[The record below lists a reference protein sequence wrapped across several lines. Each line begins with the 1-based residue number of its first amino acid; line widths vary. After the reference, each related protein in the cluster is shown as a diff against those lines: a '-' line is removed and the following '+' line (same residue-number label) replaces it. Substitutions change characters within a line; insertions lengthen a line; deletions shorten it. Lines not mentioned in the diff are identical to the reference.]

1 MELVIA
7 VAALIVFD
15 VAAWFW
21 GVDSR
26 HISLEPSDRPARSI

>member
-1 MELVIA
+1 MELLIA
-7 VAALIVFD
+7 IVFLLALD

-26 HISLEPSDRPARSI
+26 DRSLTRSDRPARAI